1 MVYSQPMIKS
11 FRHYQTSI
19 GRKQIVATTGL
30 LLILFICGHLVGN
43 LLFFGGPDLYNGY
56 AAFLAKLRP
65 GLYVIEGIL
74 ALIFLTHILV
84 TYFLVYKN
92 MTARPVGYKMV
103 SHKAER
109 SFAAQIMPFTGTIV
123 LAFIFYHLWDFTF
136 TTHEGPQSILADGKN
151 YGLYGLVYN
160 SFKDWMHST
169 FYIIAMASIGFHLS
183 HGVESLCQTYGFN
196 HPKYI
201 SRVRLASNLFGILVG
216 WGFSSIPVY
225 VLIKNLV
232 NN

>member
-1 MVYSQPMIKS
+1 MIKPLH
-11 FRHYQTSI
+11 HYQTSI
-19 GRKQIVATTGL
+19 GRKQIVGATGL

-65 GLYVIEGIL
+65 GLYVIEAIL
-74 ALIFLTHILV
+74 GLIFLTHIFV

-92 MTARPVGYKMV
+92 LKARPVGYKV
-103 SHKAER
+103 VAQKADR

-136 TTHEGPQSILADGKN
+136 TTHEGAQSILHDGKN

-160 SFKDWMHST
+160 SFSDWLHST

-183 HGVESLCQTYGFN
+183 HGVESFCQTYGFS
-196 HPKYI
+196 HPKYTT
-201 SRVRLASNLFGILVG
+201 RVRIFSNTVGILVG
-216 WGFSSIPVY
+216 WGFSMIPVY

>member
-1 MVYSQPMIKS
+1 MLRS

-19 GRKQIVATTGL
+19 GRKQLVATTGL

-56 AAFLAKLRP
+56 AAFLAHLRP
-65 GLYVIEGIL
+65 GLYIIEAIL
-74 ALIFLTHILV
+74 ALIFLSHIFI

-92 MTARPVGYKMV
+92 ICARPVGYKIMTP
-103 SHKAER
+103 KADR
-109 SFAAQIMPFTGTIV
+109 SFAAQIMPYTGSII
-123 LAFIFYHLWDFTF
+123 LAFIIYHLWDFTF
-136 TTHEGPQSILADGKN
+136 TVHEGAQSILRDGKN

-160 SFKDWMHST
+160 CFSDWVHST
-169 FYIIAMASIGFHLS
+169 FYIIAMACIGFHLS

-196 HPKYI
+196 HPKYAGK
-201 SRVRLASNLFGILVG
+201 VRFASNLFGIVVG
-216 WGFSSIPVY
+216 WGFSAIPVY